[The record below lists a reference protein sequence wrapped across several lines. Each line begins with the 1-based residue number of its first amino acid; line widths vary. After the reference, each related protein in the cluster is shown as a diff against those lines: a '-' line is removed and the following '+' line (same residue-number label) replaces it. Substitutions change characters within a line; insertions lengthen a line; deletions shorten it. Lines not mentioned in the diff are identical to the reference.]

1 MFHPVNALSPLDG
14 RYLPKVEE
22 LRGYFSESA
31 LIRYRV
37 LVEVE
42 WLIHLCNFVKLPN
55 TRKLEGK
62 EVREL
67 RALYRSWDEE
77 GDKAQSVK
85 DIESVTNHDVKA
97 VEYFIKENMK
107 KSTMAD
113 LLEMVHF
120 ACTSEDINNL
130 SYGLMIR
137 DAIDEVITP
146 ALDDMTESL
155 RALAEKT
162 RTIPM
167 LSHTH
172 GQPASPTTV
181 GKEVTNVMVRLLMQ
195 IEQLKDQPFLGKIN
209 GAVGNWNAHI
219 VAYPE
224 IDWVKYSRK
233 FIEKLGL
240 IPTLFTT
247 QIEPHDFIAETAHSL
262 VRINNILIDFNR
274 DMWTYIGKGY
284 FGQKLKA
291 GEVGSSTMPH
301 KVNPIDFENSEGN
314 LGLANALLNHLANK
328 LPIARLQRDLTDST
342 VQRNLGVAFGY
353 SLLAYQSNLKGL
365 SKVAINKENLLAD
378 LDKHWEILAEPVQTV
393 MRRYKIPKPNEKLK
407 KLTRG
412 KGLDQKRYQ
421 AFVKKLEIPAK
432 AKNKLLKLTP
442 ATYIGLAKELVKLE
456 LDL

>member
-42 WLIHLCNFVKLPN
+42 WLIHLCNTVKLPN
-55 TRKLEGK
+55 TRKLAPK
-62 EVREL
+62 EYNLL
-67 RALYRSWDEE
+67 RKLYKDWDEDGE
-77 GDKAQSVK
+77 KAQAVK
-85 DIESVTNHDVKA
+85 DIESITNHDVKA

-107 KSTMAD
+107 KSSMSD

-120 ACTSEDINNL
+120 GCTSEDINNL
-130 SYGLMIR
+130 SYSLMLR
-137 DAIDEVITP
+137 DSVDEVMTP
-146 ALDDMTESL
+146 ALEDVIESL
-155 RALAEKT
+155 RELAIKG

-195 IEQLKDQPFLGKIN
+195 ADLLKDQPFLGKMN
-209 GAVGNWNAHI
+209 GAVGNWNAHV

-224 IDWVKYSRK
+224 IDWIKESRK

-247 QIEPHDFIAETAHSL
+247 QIEPHDFVAETMHNLA
-262 VRINNILIDFNR
+262 RINTILIDFNR

-284 FGQKLKA
+284 FGQKTKA

-314 LGLANALLNHLANK
+314 LGLSNALLNHLANK
-328 LPIARLQRDLTDST
+328 LPIARMQRDLTDST

-353 SLLAYQSNLKGL
+353 SLLAYQSVLKGL
-365 SKVAINKENLLAD
+365 SMVEINKSTLEND
-378 LDKHWEILAEPVQTV
+378 LDSHWEVLAEPVQTV
-393 MRRYKIPKPNEKLK
+393 MRRYNIPKPYEKLK

-412 KGLDQKRYQ
+412 KGLNQKRYQ
-421 AFVKKLEIPAK
+421 AFVKKLEIPAR

-442 ATYIGLAKELVKLE
+442 ATYIGLAKDLVKLE
-456 LDL
+456 LDI

>member
-14 RYLPKVEE
+14 RYALKVEE
-22 LRGYFSESA
+22 LSSYFSESA

-37 LVEVE
+37 LVEIE
-42 WLIHLCNFVKLPN
+42 WLIHLCNTTKLPN
-55 TRKLEGK
+55 TRKLESK

-67 RALYRSWDEE
+67 RKLYRDWDEDGQE
-77 GDKAQSVK
+77 AQAVK

-107 KSTMAD
+107 KSTMSD

-120 ACTSEDINNL
+120 GCTSEDINNL
-130 SYGLMIR
+130 SYALMLR
-137 DAIDEVITP
+137 DAVDEVMIPTIEEI
-146 ALDDMTESL
+146 LDIL
-155 RALAEKT
+155 RNLAEKT
-162 RTIPM
+162 RTVPM

-195 IEQLKDQPFLGKIN
+195 VEQLKDQPFLGKMN

-224 IDWVKYSRK
+224 VDWIKESRK

-247 QIEPHDFIAETAHSL
+247 QIEPHDFIAETAHSF
-262 VRINNILIDFNR
+262 VRINNILLDFDR
-274 DMWTYIGKGY
+274 DMWTYIGKNY
-284 FGQKLKA
+284 FGQQLKA

-314 LGLANALLNHLANK
+314 LGLANALLNHLADK
-328 LPIARLQRDLTDST
+328 LPIARMQRDLTDST
-342 VQRNLGVAFGY
+342 VQRNLGVALGY
-353 SLLAYQSNLKGL
+353 SLLAYQSTLKGL
-365 SKVAINKENLLAD
+365 SKVAVNKEALLAD
-378 LDKHWEILAEPVQTV
+378 LNKHWEVLAEPVQTV
-393 MRRYKIPKPNEKLK
+393 MRRYKIPKPYEKLK

-412 KGLDQKRYQ
+412 KGLNQKRYQ
-421 AFVKKLEIPAK
+421 AFVQKLEIPAK

-442 ATYIGLAKELVKLE
+442 ATYIGLAKDLVKLE